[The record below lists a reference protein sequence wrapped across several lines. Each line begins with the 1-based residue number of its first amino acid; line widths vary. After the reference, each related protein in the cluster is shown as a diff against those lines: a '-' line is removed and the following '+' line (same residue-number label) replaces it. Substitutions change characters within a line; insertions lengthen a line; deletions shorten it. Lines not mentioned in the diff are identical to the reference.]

1 MVDGK
6 SLKKDL
12 VEYSRSL
19 GIRAVK
25 SISLES
31 VKDAE
36 ALYEGAR
43 GLLPSVRSIIS
54 FTRPFPKG
62 AMHLMKHE
70 SRGLPF
76 YSRMAGLGGRDLDG
90 KALSLSLFL
99 EDRGFQAVPVFSCT
113 PMEIPKKLD
122 MRGYVSQIDLAAR
135 SGLGW
140 IGKNGLLISPEHGT
154 RVGIGTVLTDAEI
167 EHDAQLAQGCPEDCF
182 ICVENCPVD
191 AIDGS
196 GKVDRPRCTSNQAI
210 APLSLMMAKN
220 FPVKENLSMLV
231 NVGSAD
237 EHVWYTCNACVTR
250 CPIGT

>member
-231 NVGSAD
+231 NVGSVD
-237 EHVWYTCNACVTR
+237 EHVWYTCNACVTS